1 MIEQKYIDV
10 IESLGWNIVGDPN
23 GTGVDIQQKSP
34 AGEDFSFYTDTADFP
49 AGVLEYARN
58 FDPDEHVELWIGH
71 RGDGGCPST
80 IRELVDDAEA
90 IKKMLKT
97 LVNALI
103 TVHNCGRLWLLGD
116 DLTAYDNLLDG
127 ITFDDIITQVHCNC
141 RHITPDAVRKE
152 ADDLLKLR
160 LADMREL
167 LERNID
173 TIMVEAGKGR
183 E

>member
-10 IESLGWNIVGDPN
+10 IEILGWNIVGDPN

-34 AGEDFSFYTDTADFP
+34 AGEDFSFYADTADFP

-97 LVNALI
+97 LADALI
-103 TVHNCGRLWLLGD
+103 TAQSGGRSWLLGD
-116 DLTAYDNLLDG
+116 DLVTEDNLLDG
-127 ITFDDIITQVHCNC
+127 FSFYDVILAAHCNC
-141 RHITPDAVRKE
+141 KTIDRNAIRTQVQEILSQRLEDMNY
-152 ADDLLKLR
+152 LL
-160 LADMREL
+160 D
-167 LERNID
+167 RNID
-173 TIMVEAGKGR
+173 KLVKIVKDGR
-183 E
+183 N

>member
-23 GTGVDIQQKSP
+23 GAGVDIQQKSP
-34 AGEDFSFYTDTADFP
+34 AGEDFSFYADTADFP

-90 IKKMLKT
+90 IKKM
-97 LVNALI
+97 
-103 TVHNCGRLWLLGD
+103 H
-116 DLTAYDNLLDG
+116 
-127 ITFDDIITQVHCNC
+127 
-141 RHITPDAVRKE
+141 
-152 ADDLLKLR
+152 
-160 LADMREL
+160 
-167 LERNID
+167 
-173 TIMVEAGKGR
+173 
-183 E
+183 